1 MNSGSSS
8 ASPPTLQE
16 VADALPAGQQR
27 RLVGDGAIMLDGMTH
42 DSGRV
47 ARGMLYACVRG
58 SHHDGHEFARGAVAA
73 GASALLVDHHVEIA
87 VPQLVVDDTRL
98 ALGPVAAAT
107 YGHPSASMRVV
118 GVTGTNGKTTTTHLL
133 ASILRTSGTATGTI
147 GTLSGVHTT
156 PEAPEL
162 QARLAEFRDS
172 GHGGVVMEV
181 SSHALALHRADG
193 TRFAAAVFT
202 NLGDDHLDLHRTAED
217 YFRAKASLFRPDLA
231 AVGVTNLDDAHG
243 RLLFDAAP
251 IEMVGFSAADATDV
265 EVGVDGVQFTWRDE
279 RVMVG
284 LGGSFNVMN
293 ALAAATAADVL
304 GLDVATIAAGLA
316 AVEPVPGRFE
326 RISGDGFDV
335 VVDYAH
341 TPDALEQ
348 VIAAA
353 RQVAGDGRVLVV
365 FGCGGDRDHAKRPRM
380 GDVAARL
387 ADFVVVTSDNPRS
400 EPPLG
405 IIADVI
411 NGIRNGNRE
420 HVTVE
425 PDRAAAIEL
434 AIGAARD
441 GDVVVIAG
449 KGHETTQV
457 VGTNVLDFDDRRVVR
472 QIVEAAS

>member
-1 MNSGSSS
+1 
-8 ASPPTLQE
+8 
-16 VADALPAGQQR
+16 
-27 RLVGDGAIMLDGMTH
+27 
-42 DSGRV
+42 
-47 ARGMLYACVRG
+47 
-58 SHHDGHEFARGAVAA
+58 
-73 GASALLVDHHVEIA
+73 
-87 VPQLVVDDTRL
+87 
-98 ALGPVAAAT
+98 
-107 YGHPSASMRVV
+107 
-118 GVTGTNGKTTTTHLL
+118 
-133 ASILRTSGTATGTI
+133 
-147 GTLSGVHTT
+147 
-156 PEAPEL
+156 
-162 QARLAEFRDS
+162 
-172 GHGGVVMEV
+172 
-181 SSHALALHRADG
+181 
-193 TRFAAAVFT
+193 
-202 NLGDDHLDLHRTAED
+202 
-217 YFRAKASLFRPDLA
+217 
-231 AVGVTNLDDAHG
+231 VTNLDDAHG

-265 EVGVDGVQFTWRDE
+265 EVGVDRVQFTWRDE

-405 IIADVI
+405 IIDDVI
-411 NGIRNGNRE
+411 NGIPNGNRE
-420 HVTVE
+420 HVPVE
-425 PDRAAAIEL
+425 PDRAAAIAL